1 MFLNWLKKQR
11 NKFWTIKK
19 KEIDLNEKENKQRWD
34 LSILLD
40 L

>member
-19 KEIDLNEKENKQRWD
+19 KEIDLSEKENKQPWD
-34 LSILLD
+34 LSIPLD